1 MKILKVLTS
10 IILIINSVL
19 PNLIIFNKPKIES
32 VIVDKAIIRVE
43 TNIDQGQYCFQY
55 PNTIPKENLL
65 ILKMLKI
72 WIVCFNYVL
81 L

>member
-32 VIVDKAIIRVE
+32 VIVDKLSE
-43 TNIDQGQYCFQY
+43 G
-55 PNTIPKENLL
+55 
-65 ILKMLKI
+65 
-72 WIVCFNYVL
+72 
-81 L
+81 